1 MDFAAPDDPSLL
13 LLQGLTACIGIR
25 KLDEAVCLLDG
36 DLCNRSILVENVEEI
51 SLGYS
56 LRRKVSDKKSRS
68 LRKAIPVPFCD
79 VNALLTEKFVVLL
92 LDLGRPR
99 RLYVP
104 HDQLLPT
111 MPFRPDTLMFPL
123 RRGIRLG
130 LLLLLRLLEGGAR
143 RRG

>member
-1 MDFAAPDDPSLL
+1 MKPYACLMEICVIVPYLWKTWKRSRLVTRSVGRFPGQCQKAGSSSK
-13 LLQGLTACIGIR
+13 GLCVRT
-25 KLDEAVCLLDG
+25 
-36 DLCNRSILVENVEEI
+36 
-51 SLGYS
+51 
-56 LRRKVSDKKSRS
+56 DKKSRS